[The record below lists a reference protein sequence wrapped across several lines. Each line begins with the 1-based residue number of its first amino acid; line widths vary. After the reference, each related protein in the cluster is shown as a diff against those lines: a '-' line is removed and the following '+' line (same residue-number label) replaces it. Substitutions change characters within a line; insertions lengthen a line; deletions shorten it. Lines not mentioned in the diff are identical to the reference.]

1 MEGKKRHI
9 LMVNLPYAGH
19 TNPSLGL
26 VRCLVAAGHEVDYIQ
41 AEAFRERVEAS
52 GARFVPYDEP
62 PQSLVP
68 ALNEVRNWGAAYRT
82 VRRIGANYDCLIYEL
97 LFFPGK
103 ALAAELGIPCY
114 RLISTFALNRHL
126 LRVLGKT
133 GGPYLTALFR
143 SERLCT
149 ALSRLFLPKF
159 SLREKNL
166 AEALVREAPPHNFI
180 YTLRDFQ
187 PEEACFPE
195 TNYHFVG
202 PAVDDRAEEPF
213 SFEKSGNPLVY
224 ISFGTLMHAD
234 KCFWKK
240 LIAAFAGKRVE
251 VVCSV
256 GSEKLVRA
264 LGDLPSNVRAFAKV
278 PQLTLLSRATL
289 FVTHGGMNSVNEALY
304 YGVPMIVLP
313 FGLDQPLVGRELERR
328 KLGRVIAPRALTA
341 ARLWRT
347 AKELLRDPEARKA
360 RLAMKRKMQASGGN
374 REATRRILEDLAAR
388 EARGAAE

>member
-1 MEGKKRHI
+1 MKGKKRHI

-126 LRVLGKT
+126 LRVLGQT

-195 TNYHFVG
+195 SNYHFVG

-213 SFEKSGNPLVY
+213 SFEKSGNPIVY

-234 KCFWKK
+234 KRFWKK

-278 PQLTLLSRATL
+278 PQLTLLCRAAL

-313 FGLDQPLVGRELERR
+313 FGLDQPLVGRELQRR

-360 RLAMKRKMQASGGN
+360 RLAMKRKMRASGGN
-374 REATRRILEDLAAR
+374 REVTRRILEDLAAR

>member
-1 MEGKKRHI
+1 MKGKKRHI

-26 VRCLVAAGHEVDYIQ
+26 VRCLVAAGHEVEYIQ

-126 LRVLGKT
+126 LRVLGQT

-195 TNYHFVG
+195 SNYHFVG

-213 SFEKSGNPLVY
+213 SFEKSGNPIVY

-234 KCFWKK
+234 KRFWKK

-278 PQLTLLSRATL
+278 PQLTLLSRAAL

-313 FGLDQPLVGRELERR
+313 FGLDQPLVGRELQRR
-328 KLGRVIAPRALTA
+328 KLGRVIAPRELTA

-347 AKELLRDPEARKA
+347 AKELLRDLEAREA
-360 RLAMKRKMQASGGN
+360 RLAMKRKMRASGGN
-374 REATRRILEDLAAR
+374 REVTRRILEDLAAR

>member
-1 MEGKKRHI
+1 MEGKKKHI

-103 ALAAELGIPCY
+103 ALATELGIPSY

-126 LRVLGKT
+126 LRVLGQT

-149 ALSRLFLPKF
+149 ALSSLFLPKF

-166 AEALVREAPPHNFI
+166 AEDLVREAPPHNFI
-180 YTLRDFQ
+180 YTLREFQ

-195 TNYHFVG
+195 SNYHFVG

-213 SFEKSGNPLVY
+213 SFEKSENPIVY
-224 ISFGTLMHAD
+224 ISFGTLIHAD
-234 KCFWKK
+234 KRFWKK

-264 LGDLPSNVRAFAKV
+264 LGDLPPNVRVFAKV
-278 PQLTLLSRATL
+278 PQLTLLCRAAL

-313 FGLDQPLVGRELERR
+313 FGLDQPLVGRELQRR
-328 KLGRVIAPRALTA
+328 KLGRVIVPRELTA
-341 ARLWRT
+341 AQLWRT
-347 AKELLRDPEARKA
+347 AKELLRDPEAREA
-360 RLAMKRKMQASGGN
+360 RLAIKRKARASGGN
-374 REATRRILEDLAAR
+374 REVTRRILEDLAAR
-388 EARGAAE
+388 DARGAAE

>member
-1 MEGKKRHI
+1 MKGKKRHI

-126 LRVLGKT
+126 LRVLGQT

-213 SFEKSGNPLVY
+213 SFEKSGNPIVY

-234 KCFWKK
+234 KRFWKK

-264 LGDLPSNVRAFAKV
+264 LGDLPSNVRVFAKV
-278 PQLTLLSRATL
+278 PQLTLLCRAAL

-313 FGLDQPLVGRELERR
+313 FGLDQPLVGRELQRR
-328 KLGRVIAPRALTA
+328 KLGRVIAPRELTA

-347 AKELLRDPEARKA
+347 AKELLRDPEAREA
-360 RLAMKRKMQASGGN
+360 RLAMKRKARASGGN
-374 REATRRILEDLAAR
+374 REVTRRILEDLTAR

>member
-126 LRVLGKT
+126 LRVLGQT

-195 TNYHFVG
+195 SNYHFVG

-213 SFEKSGNPLVY
+213 SFEKSGNPIVY

-234 KCFWKK
+234 KRFWKK

-278 PQLTLLSRATL
+278 PQLTLLSRAAL

-313 FGLDQPLVGRELERR
+313 FGLDQPLVGRELQRR
-328 KLGRVIAPRALTA
+328 KLGRVIAPRELTA

-347 AKELLRDPEARKA
+347 AKELLRDLEAREA
-360 RLAMKRKMQASGGN
+360 RLAMKRKMRASGGN
-374 REATRRILEDLAAR
+374 REVTRRILEDLAAR

>member
-1 MEGKKRHI
+1 MKGKKRHI

-41 AEAFRERVEAS
+41 AEAFRERVETS

-149 ALSRLFLPKF
+149 ALSRLLLPKF

-195 TNYHFVG
+195 SNYHFVG

-213 SFEKSGNPLVY
+213 SFGKSGNPIVY
-224 ISFGTLMHAD
+224 ISFGTLM
-234 KCFWKK
+234 
-240 LIAAFAGKRVE
+240 
-251 VVCSV
+251 
-256 GSEKLVRA
+256 
-264 LGDLPSNVRAFAKV
+264 
-278 PQLTLLSRATL
+278 
-289 FVTHGGMNSVNEALY
+289 
-304 YGVPMIVLP
+304 
-313 FGLDQPLVGRELERR
+313 
-328 KLGRVIAPRALTA
+328 
-341 ARLWRT
+341 
-347 AKELLRDPEARKA
+347 
-360 RLAMKRKMQASGGN
+360 
-374 REATRRILEDLAAR
+374 
-388 EARGAAE
+388 

>member
-1 MEGKKRHI
+1 MEENKRHI

-41 AEAFRERVEAS
+41 AESFREWVEAS

-62 PQSLVP
+62 PQSPVP
-68 ALNEVRNWGAAYRT
+68 ALNEIRNWGAAYRT
-82 VRRIGANYDCLIYEL
+82 LKRIGADYDCLIYEL

-126 LRVLGKT
+126 LRVLGRT

-159 SLREKNL
+159 LLREENL
-166 AEALVREAPPHNFI
+166 AEVLVREAPPHNFI

-202 PAVDDRAEEPF
+202 PAIEERAEEPF
-213 SFEKSGNPLVY
+213 SFGESGNPIVY

-234 KCFWKK
+234 KRFWKK

-264 LGDLPSNVRAFAKV
+264 LGDLPSNVRVFAKV
-278 PQLTLLSRATL
+278 PQLTLLRRAAL

-347 AKELLRDPEARKA
+347 AKELLRDPEAREA

-374 REATRRILEDLAAR
+374 REVTRRILEDLAAR
-388 EARGAAE
+388 DVRGAAE

>member
-103 ALAAELGIPCY
+103 ALATELGIPSY
-114 RLISTFALNRHL
+114 RLISTFALNWHL
-126 LRVLGKT
+126 LRVLGQT

-149 ALSRLFLPKF
+149 ALSSLFLPKF

-166 AEALVREAPPHNFI
+166 AEDLVREAPPHNFI
-180 YTLRDFQ
+180 YTLREFQ

-195 TNYHFVG
+195 SNYHFVG

-213 SFEKSGNPLVY
+213 SFEKSGNPIVY
-224 ISFGTLMHAD
+224 ISFGTLIHAD
-234 KCFWKK
+234 KRFWKK

-264 LGDLPSNVRAFAKV
+264 LGDLPPNVRVFAKV
-278 PQLTLLSRATL
+278 PQLTLLCRAAL

-313 FGLDQPLVGRELERR
+313 FGLDQPLVGRELQRR
-328 KLGRVIAPRALTA
+328 KLGRVIVPRELTA
-341 ARLWRT
+341 AQLWRT
-347 AKELLRDPEARKA
+347 AKKLLRDPEAREA
-360 RLAMKRKMQASGGN
+360 RLAIKRKARASGGN
-374 REATRRILEDLAAR
+374 REVTRRILEALAAR
-388 EARGAAE
+388 DARGAAE

>member
-1 MEGKKRHI
+1 MKGKKRHI

-195 TNYHFVG
+195 SNYHFVG

-213 SFEKSGNPLVY
+213 SFEKSGNPIVY

-234 KCFWKK
+234 KRFWKK

-278 PQLTLLSRATL
+278 PQLTLLSRAAL

-313 FGLDQPLVGRELERR
+313 FGLDQPLVGRELQRR
-328 KLGRVIAPRALTA
+328 KLGRVIAPRELTA

-347 AKELLRDPEARKA
+347 AKELLRDLEAREA
-360 RLAMKRKMQASGGN
+360 RLAMKRKMRASGGN
-374 REATRRILEDLAAR
+374 REVTRRILEDLAAR

>member
-1 MEGKKRHI
+1 M
-9 LMVNLPYAGH
+9 
-19 TNPSLGL
+19 
-26 VRCLVAAGHEVDYIQ
+26 
-41 AEAFRERVEAS
+41 
-52 GARFVPYDEP
+52 
-62 PQSLVP
+62 
-68 ALNEVRNWGAAYRT
+68 
-82 VRRIGANYDCLIYEL
+82 
-97 LFFPGK
+97 
-103 ALAAELGIPCY
+103 
-114 RLISTFALNRHL
+114 
-126 LRVLGKT
+126 LGKT

-278 PQLTLLSRATL
+278 PQLTLLCRATL

-374 REATRRILEDLAAR
+374 REVTRRILEDLAAR

>member
-1 MEGKKRHI
+1 MKGKKRHI

-126 LRVLGKT
+126 LRMLGQT

-195 TNYHFVG
+195 SNYHFVG

-234 KCFWKK
+234 KRFWKK

-278 PQLTLLSRATL
+278 PQLTLLSRAAL

-313 FGLDQPLVGRELERR
+313 FGLDQPLVGRELQRR
-328 KLGRVIAPRALTA
+328 KLGRVIAPRELTA

-347 AKELLRDPEARKA
+347 AKELLRDLEAREA
-360 RLAMKRKMQASGGN
+360 RLAMKRKMRASGGN
-374 REATRRILEDLAAR
+374 REVTRRILEDLAAR

>member
-1 MEGKKRHI
+1 MKGKKRHI

-41 AEAFRERVEAS
+41 AEAFRERVEAR
-52 GARFVPYDEP
+52 GARFVPYDKP

-195 TNYHFVG
+195 SNYHFVG

-213 SFEKSGNPLVY
+213 SFEKSGNPIVY

-234 KCFWKK
+234 KRFWKK

-278 PQLTLLSRATL
+278 PQLTLLSRAAL

-313 FGLDQPLVGRELERR
+313 FGLDQPLVGRELQRR

-388 EARGAAE
+388 DARGAAE

>member
-1 MEGKKRHI
+1 MEGKKKHI

-103 ALAAELGIPCY
+103 ALATELGIPSY

-126 LRVLGKT
+126 LRVLGQT

-149 ALSRLFLPKF
+149 ALSSLFLPKF

-166 AEALVREAPPHNFI
+166 AEDLVREAPPHNFI
-180 YTLRDFQ
+180 YTLREFQ

-195 TNYHFVG
+195 SNYHFVG

-213 SFEKSGNPLVY
+213 SFEKSGNPIVY
-224 ISFGTLMHAD
+224 ISFGTLIHAD
-234 KCFWKK
+234 KRFWKK

-264 LGDLPSNVRAFAKV
+264 LGDLPPNVRVFAKV
-278 PQLTLLSRATL
+278 PQLTLLCRAAL

-313 FGLDQPLVGRELERR
+313 FGLDQLLVGRELQRR
-328 KLGRVIAPRALTA
+328 KLGRVIVPRELTA
-341 ARLWRT
+341 AQLWQT
-347 AKELLRDPEARKA
+347 AKELLRDPEAREA
-360 RLAMKRKMQASGGN
+360 RLAIKRKARASGGN
-374 REATRRILEDLAAR
+374 REVTRRILEDLAAR
-388 EARGAAE
+388 DARGAAE

>member
-1 MEGKKRHI
+1 MEGKKKHI

-103 ALAAELGIPCY
+103 ALATELGIPSY
-114 RLISTFALNRHL
+114 RLISTFALNWHL
-126 LRVLGKT
+126 LRVLGQT

-149 ALSRLFLPKF
+149 ALSSLFLPKF

-166 AEALVREAPPHNFI
+166 AEDLVREAPPHNFI
-180 YTLRDFQ
+180 YTLREFQ

-195 TNYHFVG
+195 SNYHFVG

-213 SFEKSGNPLVY
+213 SFEKSGNPIVY
-224 ISFGTLMHAD
+224 ISFGTLIHAD
-234 KCFWKK
+234 KRFWKK

-264 LGDLPSNVRAFAKV
+264 LGDLPPNVRVFAKV
-278 PQLTLLSRATL
+278 PQLTLLCRAAL

-313 FGLDQPLVGRELERR
+313 FGLDQPLVGRELQRR
-328 KLGRVIAPRALTA
+328 KLGRVIVPRELTA
-341 ARLWRT
+341 AQLWRT
-347 AKELLRDPEARKA
+347 AKELLRDPEAREA
-360 RLAMKRKMQASGGN
+360 RLAIKRKARASGGN
-374 REATRRILEDLAAR
+374 REGLSTMRR
-388 EARGAAE
+388 

>member
-1 MEGKKRHI
+1 MKGKKRHI

-202 PAVDDRAEEPF
+202 PAVDDRAEESF
-213 SFEKSGNPLVY
+213 SFGKSGKPIVY

-234 KCFWKK
+234 KRFWKK

-264 LGDLPSNVRAFAKV
+264 LGDLPSNVWVFAKV
-278 PQLTLLSRATL
+278 PQLTLLCRAAL

-304 YGVPMIVLP
+304 YGVPMIVFPL
-313 FGLDQPLVGRELERR
+313 GLDQPLVGRELQRR
-328 KLGRVIAPRALTA
+328 KLGRVIAPRELTA
-341 ARLWRT
+341 ERLWRT
-347 AKELLRDPEARKA
+347 AKELLRDPEAREA
-360 RLAMKRKMQASGGN
+360 RLAMKRKMRASGGN
-374 REATRRILEDLAAR
+374 REVTRRILEDLAAR
-388 EARGAAE
+388 DARGAAE

>member
-1 MEGKKRHI
+1 MEGKKKHI

-103 ALAAELGIPCY
+103 ALATELGIPSY

-126 LRVLGKT
+126 LRVLGQT

-149 ALSRLFLPKF
+149 ALSSLFLPKF

-166 AEALVREAPPHNFI
+166 AEDLVREAPPHNFI
-180 YTLRDFQ
+180 YTLREFQ

-195 TNYHFVG
+195 SNYHFVG

-213 SFEKSGNPLVY
+213 SFEKSGNPIVY
-224 ISFGTLMHAD
+224 ISFGTLIHAD
-234 KCFWKK
+234 KRFWKK

-264 LGDLPSNVRAFAKV
+264 LGDLPPNVRVFAKV
-278 PQLTLLSRATL
+278 PQLTLLCRAAL

-313 FGLDQPLVGRELERR
+313 FGLDQPLVGRELQRR
-328 KLGRVIAPRALTA
+328 KLGRVIVPRELTA
-341 ARLWRT
+341 AQLWQT
-347 AKELLRDPEARKA
+347 AKELLRDPEAREA
-360 RLAMKRKMQASGGN
+360 RLAIKRKARASGGN
-374 REATRRILEDLAAR
+374 REVTRRILEDLAAR
-388 EARGAAE
+388 DARGAAE

>member
-1 MEGKKRHI
+1 MEGKKKHI
-9 LMVNLPYAGH
+9 LMVNLPYARH

-103 ALAAELGIPCY
+103 ALATELGIPSY

-126 LRVLGKT
+126 LRVLGQT

-149 ALSRLFLPKF
+149 ALSSLFLPKF

-166 AEALVREAPPHNFI
+166 AEDLVREAPPHNFI
-180 YTLRDFQ
+180 YTLREFQ

-195 TNYHFVG
+195 SNYHFVG

-213 SFEKSGNPLVY
+213 SFEKSGNPIVY
-224 ISFGTLMHAD
+224 ISFGTLIHAD
-234 KCFWKK
+234 KRFWKK

-256 GSEKLVRA
+256 GSEKRVRA
-264 LGDLPSNVRAFAKV
+264 LGDLPPNVRVFAKV
-278 PQLTLLSRATL
+278 PQLTLLCRAAL

-313 FGLDQPLVGRELERR
+313 FGLDQPLVGRELQRR
-328 KLGRVIAPRALTA
+328 KLGRVIVPRELTA
-341 ARLWRT
+341 AQLWQT
-347 AKELLRDPEARKA
+347 AKELLRDPEAREA
-360 RLAMKRKMQASGGN
+360 RLAIKRKARASGGN
-374 REATRRILEDLAAR
+374 REVTRRILEDLAAR
-388 EARGAAE
+388 DARGAAE

>member
-62 PQSLVP
+62 PKSLVP

-126 LRVLGKT
+126 LRVFGKT

-143 SERLCT
+143 SDWLC
-149 ALSRLFLPKF
+149 ALVSRLFLPKF
-159 SLREKNL
+159 SLRETNL

-180 YTLRDFQ
+180 YTLREFQ
-187 PEEACFPE
+187 PEEVCFPE
-195 TNYHFVG
+195 SNYHFVG

-213 SFEKSGNPLVY
+213 SFEKSGNPIVY

-234 KCFWKK
+234 KRFWEK

-256 GSEKLVRA
+256 GSEKLARS
-264 LGDLPSNVRAFAKV
+264 LGDLPPNVRVFAKV
-278 PQLTLLSRATL
+278 PQLTLLSRAAL

-304 YGVPMIVLP
+304 NGVPMIVLP
-313 FGLDQPLVGRELERR
+313 FGLDQPLVGRELQRR
-328 KLGRVIAPRALTA
+328 KLGRVIVPRELTA
-341 ARLWRT
+341 AQLWRT
-347 AKELLRDPEARKA
+347 AKELLRDPEAREA
-360 RLAMKRKMQASGGN
+360 RLAIKQKARASGGN
-374 REATRRILEDLAAR
+374 REVTRRILEDLAAR
-388 EARGAAE
+388 DARGAAE

>member
-1 MEGKKRHI
+1 MKGKKRHI

-126 LRVLGKT
+126 LRMLGQT

-166 AEALVREAPPHNFI
+166 AEALVWEAPPHNFI

-195 TNYHFVG
+195 SNYHFVG

-213 SFEKSGNPLVY
+213 SFEKSGNPIVY

-234 KCFWKK
+234 KRFWKK

-278 PQLTLLSRATL
+278 PQLTLLSRAAL

-313 FGLDQPLVGRELERR
+313 FGLDQPLVGRELQRR
-328 KLGRVIAPRALTA
+328 KLGRVIAPRELTA

-347 AKELLRDPEARKA
+347 AKELLRDLEAREA
-360 RLAMKRKMQASGGN
+360 RLAMKRKMRASGGN
-374 REATRRILEDLAAR
+374 REVTRRILEDLAAR

>member
-1 MEGKKRHI
+1 MKGKKRHI

-82 VRRIGANYDCLIYEL
+82 VRRIGADYDCLIYEL

-114 RLISTFALNRHL
+114 RLISTFALNRNL
-126 LRVLGKT
+126 LRVLGQT

-143 SERLCT
+143 SEQLCT

-187 PEEACFPE
+187 PEEARFPAAQ
-195 TNYHFVG
+195 YHFVG
-202 PAVDDRAEEPF
+202 PAVEDRAEAPF
-213 SFEKSGNPLVY
+213 SFGDSGNPIVY

-234 KCFWKK
+234 KRFWKK
-240 LIAAFAGKRVE
+240 LIAAFTGRRVE
-251 VVCSV
+251 VICAV
-256 GSEKLVRA
+256 GSEKMRRSLRN
-264 LGDLPSNVRAFAKV
+264 LPPNVRVYARV
-278 PQLTLLSRATL
+278 PQLTVLRRAAL
-289 FVTHGGMNSVNEALY
+289 FVTHGGMNSANEALY

-313 FGLDQPLVGRELERR
+313 FGLDQPLVGRELVRQ
-328 KLGRVIAPRALTA
+328 KLGRVIAPRELTA

-347 AKELLRDPEARKA
+347 AKELLRDPEAREA
-360 RLAMKRKMQASGGN
+360 RLAMRHKMQASGGN
-374 REATRRILEDLAAR
+374 REVTRCILEDFAAGD
-388 EARGAAE
+388 ARGTAE

>member
-1 MEGKKRHI
+1 MKGKKRHI

-126 LRVLGKT
+126 LRVLGQT

-195 TNYHFVG
+195 SNYHFVG

-213 SFEKSGNPLVY
+213 SFEKSGNPIVY

-234 KCFWKK
+234 KRFWKK

-278 PQLTLLSRATL
+278 PQLTLLSRAAL

-313 FGLDQPLVGRELERR
+313 FGLDQPLVGRELQRR
-328 KLGRVIAPRALTA
+328 KLGRVIAPRELTA

-347 AKELLRDPEARKA
+347 AKELLRDLEAREA
-360 RLAMKRKMQASGGN
+360 RLAMKRKMRASGGN
-374 REATRRILEDLAAR
+374 REVTRRILEDLAAR

>member
-1 MEGKKRHI
+1 MKGKKRHI

-126 LRVLGKT
+126 LRVLGQT

-149 ALSRLFLPKF
+149 ALSSLFLPKF

-166 AEALVREAPPHNFI
+166 AEDLVREAPPHNFI
-180 YTLRDFQ
+180 YTLREFQ

-195 TNYHFVG
+195 SNYHFVG

-213 SFEKSGNPLVY
+213 SFEKSGNPIVY
-224 ISFGTLMHAD
+224 ISFGTLIHAD
-234 KCFWKK
+234 KRFWKK

-264 LGDLPSNVRAFAKV
+264 LGDLPPNVRVFAKV
-278 PQLTLLSRATL
+278 PQLTLLCRAAL

-313 FGLDQPLVGRELERR
+313 FGLDQPLVGRELQRR
-328 KLGRVIAPRALTA
+328 KLGRVIVPRELTA
-341 ARLWRT
+341 AQLWQT
-347 AKELLRDPEARKA
+347 AKELLRDPEAREA
-360 RLAMKRKMQASGGN
+360 RLAIKRKARASGGN
-374 REATRRILEDLAAR
+374 REVTRRILEDLAAR
-388 EARGAAE
+388 DARGAAE

>member
-1 MEGKKRHI
+1 MKGKKRHI

-313 FGLDQPLVGRELERR
+313 FGLDQPLVGRELQRR
-328 KLGRVIAPRALTA
+328 KLGRVIAPRELTA
-341 ARLWRT
+341 ERLWRT

-360 RLAMKRKMQASGGN
+360 RLAMKRKMRASGGN
-374 REATRRILEDLAAR
+374 REVTRRILEDLAAR

>member
-1 MEGKKRHI
+1 MKGKKRHI

-126 LRVLGKT
+126 LRVLGQT

-195 TNYHFVG
+195 SNYHFVG

-213 SFEKSGNPLVY
+213 SFEKSGNPIVY

-234 KCFWKK
+234 KRFWKK

-278 PQLTLLSRATL
+278 PQLTLLSRAAL

-313 FGLDQPLVGRELERR
+313 FGLDQPLVGRELQRR
-328 KLGRVIAPRALTA
+328 KLGRVIAPRELTA
-341 ARLWRT
+341 ERLWRT
-347 AKELLRDPEARKA
+347 AKELLRDLEAREA
-360 RLAMKRKMQASGGN
+360 RLAMKRKMRASGGN
-374 REATRRILEDLAAR
+374 REVTRRILEDLAAR

>member
-1 MEGKKRHI
+1 MEENKRRI

-41 AEAFRERVEAS
+41 AESFRERVEAS

-62 PQSLVP
+62 PQSPVP
-68 ALNEVRNWGAAYRT
+68 ALNEIRNWGAAYRT
-82 VRRIGANYDCLIYEL
+82 LKRIGANYDCLIYEL

-143 SERLCT
+143 SECLCT

-159 SLREKNL
+159 LLRDKNL
-166 AEALVREAPPHNFI
+166 AEALVSEAPPHNFI

-202 PAVDDRAEEPF
+202 PAIEDRAEEPF
-213 SFEKSGNPLVY
+213 SFGESGNPVVY
-224 ISFGTLMHAD
+224 ISFGTLIHAD
-234 KCFWKK
+234 KRFWRK

-278 PQLTLLSRATL
+278 PQLTLLRRAAL

-313 FGLDQPLVGRELERR
+313 FGLDQPLVGRELQRR
-328 KLGRVIAPRALTA
+328 KLGRVIAPRELTA

-347 AKELLRDPEARKA
+347 AKELLRAPEAREARIEMQRKA
-360 RLAMKRKMQASGGN
+360 QASGGN
-374 REATRRILEDLAAR
+374 LEVAKCILEDLAAR
-388 EARGAAE
+388 EAGRRAE

>member
-1 MEGKKRHI
+1 MKGKKRHI

-68 ALNEVRNWGAAYRT
+68 ALNEIQNWGAAYRT

-126 LRVLGKT
+126 LRVLGQT

-213 SFEKSGNPLVY
+213 SFGKSGNPIVY

-234 KCFWKK
+234 KRFWKK

-264 LGDLPSNVRAFAKV
+264 LGDLPPNVRAFAKV
-278 PQLTLLSRATL
+278 PQLTLLCCAAL

-313 FGLDQPLVGRELERR
+313 FGLDQPLVGRELQRR
-328 KLGRVIAPRALTA
+328 KLGRVIAPRELTA
-341 ARLWRT
+341 ERLWRT
-347 AKELLRDPEARKA
+347 AKELLRDPEAPEA
-360 RLAMKRKMQASGGN
+360 RLAMKRKMRASGGN
-374 REATRRILEDLAAR
+374 REVTRRILEDLAAR
-388 EARGAAE
+388 DARGTAE

>member
-1 MEGKKRHI
+1 MKGKKRHI

-126 LRVLGKT
+126 LRMLGQT

-195 TNYHFVG
+195 SNYHFVG

-278 PQLTLLSRATL
+278 PQLTLLCRATL

-328 KLGRVIAPRALTA
+328 KLGRVIAPRELTA

>member
-1 MEGKKRHI
+1 MKGKKRHI

-202 PAVDDRAEEPF
+202 PAVDDRAEESF
-213 SFEKSGNPLVY
+213 SFEKSGNPIVY

-234 KCFWKK
+234 KRFWKK

-264 LGDLPSNVRAFAKV
+264 LGDLPPNVRAFAKV
-278 PQLTLLSRATL
+278 PQLTLLCRAAL

-360 RLAMKRKMQASGGN
+360 RLAMKRKMRASGGN
-374 REATRRILEDLAAR
+374 REVTRRILEDLAAR

>member
-1 MEGKKRHI
+1 MKGKKRHI

-213 SFEKSGNPLVY
+213 SFGKSGNPVVY

-234 KCFWKK
+234 KRFWKK

-264 LGDLPSNVRAFAKV
+264 LGDLPPNVRVFAKV
-278 PQLTLLSRATL
+278 PQLTLLCRAAL

-313 FGLDQPLVGRELERR
+313 FGLDQPLVGRELQRR
-328 KLGRVIAPRALTA
+328 KLGRVIALRELTA

-347 AKELLRDPEARKA
+347 AKELLRDPEAREA
-360 RLAMKRKMQASGGN
+360 RLAIKRKARASGGN
-374 REATRRILEDLAAR
+374 REVTRRILEDLAAR
-388 EARGAAE
+388 DARGTAE

>member
-1 MEGKKRHI
+1 MKGKKRHI

-52 GARFVPYDEP
+52 GAHFVPYDEP

-126 LRVLGKT
+126 LRVLGQT

-187 PEEACFPE
+187 PEEARFPE
-195 TNYHFVG
+195 SNYHFVG

-213 SFEKSGNPLVY
+213 SFGKSGNPIVY

-234 KCFWKK
+234 KRFWKK

-264 LGDLPSNVRAFAKV
+264 LGDLPSNVRVFAKV
-278 PQLTLLSRATL
+278 PQLTLLSRAAL

-328 KLGRVIAPRALTA
+328 KLGRVIAPRELTA

-347 AKELLRDPEARKA
+347 AKELLRDLEAREA
-360 RLAMKRKMQASGGN
+360 RLAMKRKMRASGGN
-374 REATRRILEDLAAR
+374 REVTRRILEDLAAR

>member
-1 MEGKKRHI
+1 MKGKKRHI

-126 LRVLGKT
+126 LRVLGQT

-166 AEALVREAPPHNFI
+166 AEALVREVPPHNFI

-195 TNYHFVG
+195 SNYHFVG

-213 SFEKSGNPLVY
+213 SFEKSGNPIVY

-234 KCFWKK
+234 KRFWKK

-278 PQLTLLSRATL
+278 PQLTLLSRAAL

-313 FGLDQPLVGRELERR
+313 FGLDQPLVGRELQRR
-328 KLGRVIAPRALTA
+328 KLGRVIAPRELTA

-347 AKELLRDPEARKA
+347 AKELLRDLEAREA
-360 RLAMKRKMQASGGN
+360 RLAMKRKMRASGGN
-374 REATRRILEDLAAR
+374 REVTRRILEDLAAR
-388 EARGAAE
+388 DARGAAE

>member
-1 MEGKKRHI
+1 MKGKKRHI

-41 AEAFRERVEAS
+41 AEAFRERVETS

-213 SFEKSGNPLVY
+213 SFEKSGNPIVY

-234 KCFWKK
+234 KRFWKK

-278 PQLTLLSRATL
+278 PQLTLLSRAAL

-313 FGLDQPLVGRELERR
+313 FGLDQPLVGRELQRR
-328 KLGRVIAPRALTA
+328 KLGRVIAPRELTA

-360 RLAMKRKMQASGGN
+360 RLAMKRKMRASGGN
-374 REATRRILEDLAAR
+374 REVTRRILEDLAAR

>member
-1 MEGKKRHI
+1 MEGKKKHI

-103 ALAAELGIPCY
+103 ALATELGIPSY

-149 ALSRLFLPKF
+149 ALSSLFLPKF

-166 AEALVREAPPHNFI
+166 AEDLVREAPPHNFI
-180 YTLRDFQ
+180 YTLREFQ

-195 TNYHFVG
+195 SNYHFVG

-213 SFEKSGNPLVY
+213 SFEKSGNPIVY
-224 ISFGTLMHAD
+224 ISFGTLIHAD
-234 KCFWKK
+234 KRFWKK

-264 LGDLPSNVRAFAKV
+264 LGDLPPNVRVFAKV
-278 PQLTLLSRATL
+278 PQLTLLCRAAL

-313 FGLDQPLVGRELERR
+313 FGLDQPLVGRELQRR
-328 KLGRVIAPRALTA
+328 KLGRVIVPRELTA
-341 ARLWRT
+341 AQLWRT
-347 AKELLRDPEARKA
+347 AKELLRDPEAREA
-360 RLAMKRKMQASGGN
+360 RLAIKQKARASGGN
-374 REATRRILEDLAAR
+374 REVTRRILEDLAAR
-388 EARGAAE
+388 DARGAAE

>member
-126 LRVLGKT
+126 LRVLGQT

-278 PQLTLLSRATL
+278 PQLTLLCRAAL

-313 FGLDQPLVGRELERR
+313 FGLDQPLVGRELQRR
-328 KLGRVIAPRALTA
+328 KLGRVIAPRELTA
-341 ARLWRT
+341 ERLWRT
-347 AKELLRDPEARKA
+347 AKELLRDPEAREA
-360 RLAMKRKMQASGGN
+360 RLAMKRKVRASGGN
-374 REATRRILEDLAAR
+374 REVTRRILEDLAAR

>member
-1 MEGKKRHI
+1 MKGKKRHI

-26 VRCLVAAGHEVDYIQ
+26 VRCLVAAGHEVGYIQ

-202 PAVDDRAEEPF
+202 PAVDDRAEESF
-213 SFEKSGNPLVY
+213 SFEKSGNPVVY

-234 KCFWKK
+234 KRFWKK

-264 LGDLPSNVRAFAKV
+264 LGDLPPNVRAFAKV
-278 PQLTLLSRATL
+278 PQLTLLCRAAL

-328 KLGRVIAPRALTA
+328 KLGRVIAPRELTA
-341 ARLWRT
+341 ERLWRT

-388 EARGAAE
+388 DARGAAE

>member
-126 LRVLGKT
+126 LRVLGQT

-213 SFEKSGNPLVY
+213 SFEKSGNPIVY

-234 KCFWKK
+234 KRFWKK

-264 LGDLPSNVRAFAKV
+264 LGDLPPNVRAFAKV
-278 PQLTLLSRATL
+278 PQLTLLCRAAL

-313 FGLDQPLVGRELERR
+313 FGLDQPLVGRELQRR
-328 KLGRVIAPRALTA
+328 KLGRVIAPRELTA
-341 ARLWRT
+341 ERLWRT

-388 EARGAAE
+388 DARGAAE